1 MLTLATWQLSA
12 VVGVPNVTPVAVQ
25 AVLVVVEMS
34 AGQLMVGL
42 MLSVTVTFWVQV
54 AVLPASSVTVHVTIV
69 SPKS

>member
-25 AVLVVVEMS
+25 AVLVVAVMS
-34 AGQLMVGL
+34 AGQVMVGL

-54 AVLPASSVTVHVTIV
+54 AVLPASSTWFYI
-69 SPKS
+69 